1 MIADDYYVVLKLVS
15 GEQVMATLIDEDDT
29 HVVLHNP
36 MIIRILPYIDKGKTK
51 EQVTAVPL
59 CQFSDDEYY
68 RIPRSSFMF
77 LKTLHEMLIPHYNR
91 IVEEQSESVLAKS
104 NKDGDMELIEELF
117 DGENLTVEEIHKRIE
132 MLEELADEQEEIY
145 EPEEDIEEV
154 RSFVAGNETLH

>member
-1 MIADDYYVVLKLVS
+1 MTADDYYVVLKLVS
-15 GEQVMATLIDEDDT
+15 GEQVMATLTDEDDT
-29 HVVLHNP
+29 HLVLHNP
-36 MIIRILPYIDKGKTK
+36 MIIRILPYIVDGKTR

-68 RIPRSSFMF
+68 RIPRSSVMF
-77 LKTLHEMLIPHYNR
+77 LKTLHQMLIPHYNR

-104 NKDGDMELIEELF
+104 NKNGDMELIEELF
-117 DGENLTVEEIHKRIE
+117 EGEDLTVEEIHRRIE
-132 MLEELADEQEEIY
+132 MLEELEEEY

>member
-1 MIADDYYVVLKLVS
+1 LIADYYVVLKLVS